1 MHQSGFMTAWDSLRG
16 CCVKPLGCIALPMN
30 DTLHAITM
38 AVVARL
44 PEWVRHDLTSKDQSA
59 RTRAEE
65 TIAAMITNALT
76 EAGKG

>member
-1 MHQSGFMTAWDSLRG
+1 
-16 CCVKPLGCIALPMN
+16 MN

-44 PEWVRHDLTSKDQSA
+44 PEWVRHDLTSKDQST